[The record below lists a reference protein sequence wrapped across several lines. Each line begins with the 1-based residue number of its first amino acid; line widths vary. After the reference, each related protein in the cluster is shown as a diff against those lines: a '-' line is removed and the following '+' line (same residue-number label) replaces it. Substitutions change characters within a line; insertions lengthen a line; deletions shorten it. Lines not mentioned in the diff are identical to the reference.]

1 MKLFGPGAS
10 NTNLSTSR
18 RNFLAQMATS
28 VAATALLPIPQLA
41 QAQEAQTL
49 KDKLCNEE
57 PQKCLEKFLDLILED
72 PSIKGKITQENFQ
85 IISGLNKEKE
95 GLTELYQEAK
105 KQAEKQKLPKARL
118 EQISK
123 DLLIN
128 LIINQQNQTGS
139 TMQSFNIGSIE
150 EPKRLLVVP
159 YGPNTSNNNSPFN
172 AIQKII
178 SEALM
183 MVEIQKAAIDFMKMH
198 PEKDLETMPDIL
210 IPVVEHLE
218 KAKALAES
226 ITKTIAG
233 KHGKS
238 EPLLKDIQDEVINP
252 FEKQIQEMK
261 TREKKIQKQL
271 QNIFNPQRQEAV
283 MNEQMPKPTIATA
296 GIRNTPWRNFIS
308 AAIS

>member
-1 MKLFGPGAS
+1 MKLFGLETTQAQH
-10 NTNLSTSR
+10 STR
-18 RNFLAQMATS
+18 RAFMRQ
-28 VAATALLPIPQLA
+28 AATGLGAFFSDPVLSQLA
-41 QAQEAQTL
+41 QAQETKTL

-118 EQISK
+118 EQITK

-139 TMQSFNIGSIE
+139 TMQSFNIGSLE

-183 MVEIQKAAIDFMKMH
+183 MIEIQNAAIEFMKMH

-226 ITKTIAG
+226 ITKTIAE

-261 TREKKIQKQL
+261 AREKKIQKQL

-283 MNEQMPKPTIATA
+283 MNEQMPKPIINTA
-296 GIRNTPWRNFIS
+296 GLRNGSWQNF
-308 AAIS
+308 A

>member
-1 MKLFGPGAS
+1 MTAGA
-10 NTNLSTSR
+10 
-18 RNFLAQMATS
+18 
-28 VAATALLPIPQLA
+28 AATALPPIPQLA
-41 QAQEAQTL
+41 QAQETKTL

-118 EQISK
+118 EQITK

-139 TMQSFNIGSIE
+139 TMQSFNIGSLE

-183 MVEIQKAAIDFMKMH
+183 MIEIQNAAIEFMKMH

-226 ITKTIAG
+226 ITKTIAE

-261 TREKKIQKQL
+261 AREKKIQKQL

-283 MNEQMPKPTIATA
+283 MNEQMPKPIINTA
-296 GIRNTPWRNFIS
+296 GLRNGSWQNF
-308 AAIS
+308 A